1 MLYFRWATLLGI
13 VVATGLVGC
22 SGSTQVAT
30 NDPESSSSET
40 GGRPNRKVGPIQR
53 DSSSVSRDRQPSN
66 SGSNANSGRNA
77 NAGTDMGGNQNVNAA
92 PQNTRSTVDRSGSQ
106 TNASRGGNNASKRRQ
121 PSMGGG
127 GAGSNA
133 AASAGNDNPRN
144 RAGNAAGPKPKK
156 TLAKATPTGKKG
168 TNPGDELPE
177 INGRDMDGNAFK
189 LSDYRGKVIMVDFWG
204 DW

>member
-13 VVATGLVGC
+13 VVVTGLVGC
-22 SGSTQVAT
+22 SGSTPVAT

-40 GGRPNRKVGPIQR
+40 GGRPNRKVGPKQR

-66 SGSNANSGRNA
+66 SGSNAN
-77 NAGTDMGGNQNVNAA
+77 AGTYMDGNQNVNAA

-106 TNASRGGNNASKRRQ
+106 TNASRGDNNASKRRQ

-144 RAGNAAGPKPKK
+144 RAGNPAGPKPKK

-177 INGRDMDGNAFK
+177 ITGRDMDGNAFK

>member
-13 VVATGLVGC
+13 VVVTGLVGC
-22 SGSTQVAT
+22 SGSTPVAT

-40 GGRPNRKVGPIQR
+40 GGRPNRKVGPKQR

-66 SGSNANSGRNA
+66 SGSNAN
-77 NAGTDMGGNQNVNAA
+77 AGTDMEGNQNVNAA

-133 AASAGNDNPRN
+133 AASAGNDNLRN
-144 RAGNAAGPKPKK
+144 RAGNPAGPKPKK

-177 INGRDMDGNAFK
+177 ITGRDMDGNAFK
-189 LSDYRGKVIMVDFWG
+189 LSDYRGNVIMVDFWG